1 MKPGELAKQ
10 TKSVQVN
17 QVVTY
22 IVGKSTSII
31 VNRTLYPKG
40 RQSFTNSLFYS
51 YWLFKWLTLYQIT
64 LSKWWSN
71 AEIKNDK

>member
-31 VNRTLYPKG
+31 VNRTLYPRVG
-40 RQSFTNSLFYS
+40 RAL
-51 YWLFKWLTLYQIT
+51 QIPYFIHIDC
-64 LSKWWSN
+64 L
-71 AEIKNDK
+71 ND